1 MLTNIAAAVH
11 DKTSEKDTSTDVGLD
26 IVWSSLFTAS
36 TKLIQVVLIL
46 ATVLSNVPE
55 RVHISQAICLIVS
68 ILYGVWMLL
77 YVFVVSRTCCYPK
90 MITRRYRPYPMMD
103 QHKAVAILA
112 IEKWDAVQMTYRKA
126 FQGVELVEE
135 VRAGQMSMKQNKVL
149 AKITKNS
156 SMEIKR
162 LALAAHA
169 AEKQMKKF
177 RLIAEKAPIESQKT
191 TQMILSSVPWL
202 PFFRSTGFLIVA
214 IVNIYLF
221 FTSTTTITI
230 ATPTVIP
237 TIVWI
242 SMSILFTGIV
252 VSIKARHCY
261 RSTRVRHL
269 QESGLTQALQEL
281 IQIEGQLFKNGA
293 YDTEWQKNSNEKS
306 RKKNSKDTN
315 GISNTSDTMARS
327 IWKKRIC
334 SMTSARSLAS
344 ALIEFESHVLCEN
357 LHPEFYQKRDDWIYN
372 VQNINIFSQSNNC
385 NENEGVLKLLNVFKK
400 HLRTLPQM
408 SVIVRLIEKKMKNTV
423 YYVPPQAVRRIM
435 EYLGASSIHL
445 LFGNHKYDDDK
456 FKKYNESNTTYT
468 FRDTTQKLSYRFPT
482 DLKSTWTKGLYTHY
496 RGPRPM
502 YTDDGPVG
510 SGAW

>member
-1 MLTNIAAAVH
+1 
-11 DKTSEKDTSTDVGLD
+11 
-26 IVWSSLFTAS
+26 
-36 TKLIQVVLIL
+36 
-46 ATVLSNVPE
+46 
-55 RVHISQAICLIVS
+55 
-68 ILYGVWMLL
+68 
-77 YVFVVSRTCCYPK
+77 
-90 MITRRYRPYPMMD
+90 MMD

-112 IEKWDAVQMTYRKA
+112 LEKWDAVQMTYRKA

-135 VRAGQMSMKQNKVL
+135 VRAGQMSMKQCKVL

-214 IVNIYLF
+214 VVNIYLAIA
-221 FTSTTTITI
+221 TTTI

-306 RKKNSKDTN
+306 VTKKNPKDTN

>member
-1 MLTNIAAAVH
+1 M
-11 DKTSEKDTSTDVGLD
+11 G
-26 IVWSSLFTAS
+26 
-36 TKLIQVVLIL
+36 
-46 ATVLSNVPE
+46 
-55 RVHISQAICLIVS
+55 
-68 ILYGVWMLL
+68 
-77 YVFVVSRTCCYPK
+77 
-90 MITRRYRPYPMMD
+90 
-103 QHKAVAILA
+103 
-112 IEKWDAVQMTYRKA
+112 A

-135 VRAGQMSMKQNKVL
+135 VRAGQMSMKQCKVL

-162 LALAAHA
+162 LALAAHD

-327 IWKKRIC
+327 IWKKR
-334 SMTSARSLAS
+334 
-344 ALIEFESHVLCEN
+344 
-357 LHPEFYQKRDDWIYN
+357 
-372 VQNINIFSQSNNC
+372 
-385 NENEGVLKLLNVFKK
+385 
-400 HLRTLPQM
+400 
-408 SVIVRLIEKKMKNTV
+408 
-423 YYVPPQAVRRIM
+423 
-435 EYLGASSIHL
+435 
-445 LFGNHKYDDDK
+445 
-456 FKKYNESNTTYT
+456 
-468 FRDTTQKLSYRFPT
+468 
-482 DLKSTWTKGLYTHY
+482 
-496 RGPRPM
+496 
-502 YTDDGPVG
+502 
-510 SGAW
+510 